1 MGTQM
6 KIEIS
11 NADLIDKITILE
23 LKMEILNCD
32 ESKKHLQKE
41 YDLIAPYEMKSSYR
55 EELKN
60 VNHGIWQF
68 RDMNRQLH
76 SRGFYNNTF
85 VVNARRIIELNDER
99 VKLKQKIN
107 IETNSNIINQRGYD
121 TPITTPSPSFGSLE
135 DPVFFMDTH

>member
-1 MGTQM
+1 MSTQM

-23 LKMEILNCD
+23 LKMEILNCE

-41 YDLIAPYEMKSSYR
+41 YDLIASYEMKSSHR

-76 SRGFYNNTF
+76 SKGVYNNTF
-85 VVNARRIIELNDER
+85 ITNARRIIELNNER

-107 IETNSNIINQRGYD
+107 IETNSNITNQRGYD
-121 TPITTPSPSFGSLE
+121 TPITTPSPSFSSLD
-135 DPVFFMDTH
+135 DPVFFMDRH

>member
-1 MGTQM
+1 M

-23 LKMEILNCD
+23 LKLEILNCE

-41 YDLIAPYEMKSSYR
+41 YDLIASYEMKSSYR

-76 SRGFYNNTF
+76 SKGVYNNTF
-85 VVNARRIIELNDER
+85 ITNARRIIDLNNER

-107 IETNSNIINQRGYD
+107 IETNSNITNQRGYD
-121 TPITTPSPSFGSLE
+121 TPIATPSPSFSSLD
-135 DPVFFMDTH
+135 DPVFFMDRH

>member
-6 KIEIS
+6 KIDIS

-23 LKMEILNCD
+23 LKMENLNCKK
-32 ESKKHLQKE
+32 SKKYIQDE

-60 VNHGIWQF
+60 VNNGIWQF
-68 RDMNRQLH
+68 RDINRQLH
-76 SRGFYNNTF
+76 SKGVYNNTF
-85 VVNARRIIELNDER
+85 IANARRIIELNDER

-107 IETNSNIINQRGYD
+107 TETNSNITNQRGYD
-121 TPITTPSPSFGSLE
+121 TPITTPSPSFGSLD
-135 DPVFFMDTH
+135 DPVFFMDRH

>member
-1 MGTQM
+1 
-6 KIEIS
+6 
-11 NADLIDKITILE
+11 
-23 LKMEILNCD
+23 
-32 ESKKHLQKE
+32 
-41 YDLIAPYEMKSSYR
+41 
-55 EELKN
+55 LKN

-76 SRGFYNNTF
+76 SKGFYNNTF
-85 VVNARRIIELNDER
+85 IVNARRIIELNNER

>member
-76 SRGFYNNTF
+76 SKGVYNNTF
-85 VVNARRIIELNDER
+85 IVNARRIIELNNER
-99 VKLKQKIN
+99 MKLKQQIN
-107 IETNSNIINQRGYD
+107 IETNSTITNQRGYD
-121 TPITTPSPSFGSLE
+121 TPITTPSPSFSSLD
-135 DPVFFMDTH
+135 DPVFFMDRH

>member
-1 MGTQM
+1 MSTQM

-23 LKMEILNCD
+23 LKLEILNCE

-41 YDLIAPYEMKSSYR
+41 YDLIASYEMKSSYR

-76 SRGFYNNTF
+76 SKGVYNNTF
-85 VVNARRIIELNDER
+85 ITNARRIIDLNNER

-107 IETNSNIINQRGYD
+107 IETNSNITNQRGYD
-121 TPITTPSPSFGSLE
+121 TPIATPSPSFSSLD
-135 DPVFFMDTH
+135 DPVFFMDRH

>member
-1 MGTQM
+1 MGRQM

-23 LKMEILNCD
+23 LKMENLCGTD
-32 ESKKHLQKE
+32 SLKELKKE

-76 SRGFYNNTF
+76 SKGVYNNTF
-85 VVNARRIIELNDER
+85 IVNARRIIELNDER

-107 IETNSNIINQRGYD
+107 TETNSNITNQRGYD
-121 TPITTPSPSFGSLE
+121 TPIPTPSPSFGSLD
-135 DPVFFMDTH
+135 DPVFFMDRH

>member
-23 LKMEILNCD
+23 LKMEILSGTD
-32 ESKKHLQKE
+32 SLKELKKE
-41 YDLIAPYEMKSSYR
+41 YDLITPHEMKSSYR
-55 EELKN
+55 DELKN
-60 VNHGIWQF
+60 VNRGIWEF

-76 SRGFYNNTF
+76 SKGVYNNTF
-85 VVNARRIIELNDER
+85 IANTKRIIDLNNER

-107 IETNSNIINQRGYD
+107 TETNSTITNQRGYD
-121 TPITTPSPSFGSLE
+121 TPIPTPSPSFGSLD
-135 DPVFFMDTH
+135 DPVFFMDRH

>member
-23 LKMEILNCD
+23 LKMENLSCE

-60 VNHGIWQF
+60 VNHGIYG
-68 RDMNRQLH
+68 NL
-76 SRGFYNNTF
+76 GT
-85 VVNARRIIELNDER
+85 
-99 VKLKQKIN
+99 
-107 IETNSNIINQRGYD
+107 
-121 TPITTPSPSFGSLE
+121 
-135 DPVFFMDTH
+135 

>member
-1 MGTQM
+1 M

-23 LKMEILNCD
+23 LKMEILKCE

-41 YDLIAPYEMKSSYR
+41 YDLITPHEMKSSYR
-55 EELKN
+55 DELKN
-60 VNHGIWQF
+60 VNQGIWEF

-76 SRGFYNNTF
+76 SKGVYNNTF
-85 VVNARRIIELNDER
+85 ITNARRIIDLNNER

-107 IETNSNIINQRGYD
+107 IETNSNITNQRGYD
-121 TPITTPSPSFGSLE
+121 TPIATPSPSFSSLD
-135 DPVFFMDTH
+135 DPVFFMDRH

>member
-1 MGTQM
+1 MGRQM

-23 LKMEILNCD
+23 LKMEILCGTD
-32 ESKKHLQKE
+32 SLKELKKE

-76 SRGFYNNTF
+76 SKGVYNNTF
-85 VVNARRIIELNDER
+85 IVNARRIIELNDER

-107 IETNSNIINQRGYD
+107 TETNSNITNQRGYD
-121 TPITTPSPSFGSLE
+121 TPITTPSPSFGSLD
-135 DPVFFMDTH
+135 DPVFFMDRH

>member
-1 MGTQM
+1 M

-76 SRGFYNNTF
+76 SKGVYNNTF
-85 VVNARRIIELNDER
+85 IVNARRIIELNNER
-99 VKLKQKIN
+99 MKLKQQIN
-107 IETNSNIINQRGYD
+107 IETNSTITNQRGYD
-121 TPITTPSPSFGSLE
+121 TPITTPSPSFSSLD
-135 DPVFFMDTH
+135 DPVFFMDRH

>member
-1 MGTQM
+1 MSTQM

-23 LKMEILNCD
+23 LKMEILNCE

-41 YDLIAPYEMKSSYR
+41 YDLIASYEMKSSHR

-76 SRGFYNNTF
+76 SKGVYNNTF
-85 VVNARRIIELNDER
+85 ITNARRIIDLNNER

-107 IETNSNIINQRGYD
+107 IETNSNITNQRGYD
-121 TPITTPSPSFGSLE
+121 TPITTPSPSFSSLD
-135 DPVFFMDTH
+135 DPVFFMDRH

>member
-1 MGTQM
+1 MGRQM

-23 LKMEILNCD
+23 LKMENLCGTD
-32 ESKKHLQKE
+32 SLKELKKE

-76 SRGFYNNTF
+76 SKGVYNNTF
-85 VVNARRIIELNDER
+85 IVNARRIIELNDER

-107 IETNSNIINQRGYD
+107 TETNSNITNQRGYD
-121 TPITTPSPSFGSLE
+121 TPITTPSPSFGSLD
-135 DPVFFMDTH
+135 DPVFFMDRH